1 MIIIFNQEKM
11 SITTSSFILK
21 TVQEGVLTAENANSL
36 TVTLNNNDNLILRRA
51 LRDSD
56 DVFIIPPKVGGGAYA
71 NVQALL
77 DQVNLK
83 INPHY
88 NATFVNNRVVI
99 TSDCQIVIRNCTFGP
114 VLGFTFQ
121 GQTSQT
127 KDSYR
132 SQTFTVDF
140 YPPSTISDCNVFM
153 RLVSA
158 EIDATNPPLS
168 RSPLLLSLVD
178 LSQPVGTF
186 TQQGEG
192 CTMNKYLG
200 TILWN
205 STTNASSRIL
215 THIPDG
221 LQTLTFRLDQ
231 LHQEQLTKTVLGN
244 STIFITIE
252 FEVSTS
258 R

>member
-1 MIIIFNQEKM
+1 M

-21 TVQEGVLTAENANSL
+21 TVQEGVLTAENANTL
-36 TVTLNNNDNLILRRA
+36 TVTLNSNDNLILRRA
-51 LRDSD
+51 LKSSD
-56 DVFIIPPKVGGGAYA
+56 DVFVIPARSYG
-71 NVQALL
+71 NVQLLL
-77 DQVNLK
+77 DDVNLK
-83 INPHY
+83 INPFY

-121 GQTSQT
+121 GQTSKT
-127 KDSYR
+127 TNSYR

-178 LSQPVGTF
+178 LTQPVGTF
-186 TQQGEG
+186 TKQGEG

-205 STTNASSRIL
+205 STTNPGPRIL

-221 LQTLTFRLDQ
+221 LQSLTFRLDQ
-231 LHQEQLTKTVLGN
+231 LHQEQLTQTVLGN
-244 STIFITIE
+244 STIFMTVE

>member
-1 MIIIFNQEKM
+1 M

-21 TVQEGVLTAENANSL
+21 TVQEGTLTAENAGYL
-36 TVTLNNNDNLILRRA
+36 TVTLNNNDTLILRRA

-56 DVFIIPPKVGGGAYA
+56 DVYKIAAGTYSIDT
-71 NVQALL
+71 LL
-77 DQVNLK
+77 DQVNTK
-83 INPHY
+83 IQPFYHASY
-88 NATFVNNRVVI
+88 VNTRVVI
-99 TSDCQIVIRNCTFGP
+99 TSDCQITIRNCTFGP
-114 VLGFTFQ
+114 VLGFTVQ

-127 KDSYR
+127 QNSYR
-132 SQTFTVDF
+132 KQSFTVDF

-158 EIDATNPPLS
+158 EIDATNPPTT

-178 LSQPVGTF
+178 FSQPVGTL
-186 TQQGEG
+186 TKQGET

-200 TILWN
+200 TVLWN
-205 STTNASSRIL
+205 STSQPGVRIL

-221 LQTLTFRLDQ
+221 LQTLTFQLEQ
-231 LHQEQLTKTVLGN
+231 LHQEQLQETILGN
-244 STIFITIE
+244 STVFLTIE

>member
-1 MIIIFNQEKM
+1 M

-21 TVQEGVLTAENANSL
+21 TVQEGVLTAENANTL

-56 DVFIIPPKVGGGAYA
+56 DVYIIPPNVGGGAYA
-71 NVQALL
+71 NVADLL
-77 DQVNLK
+77 VQVNAK
-83 INPHY
+83 INPFY

-121 GQTSQT
+121 GQTSKT
-127 KDSYR
+127 TNSYR
-132 SQTFTVDF
+132 KQNFTVDF
-140 YPPSTISDCNVFM
+140 YPPSTISDNNVFM

-158 EIDATNPPLS
+158 EIDATNPPVS

-178 LSQPVGTF
+178 LTQPVGTF
-186 TQQGEG
+186 TKQGDG

-200 TILWN
+200 TIVWN
-205 STTNASSRIL
+205 STTIPGPRIL

-221 LQTLTFRLDQ
+221 LQTLTFQLEQ
-231 LHQEQLTKTVLGN
+231 LHQEQLQQTVLGN
-244 STIFITIE
+244 STIFITVE
-252 FEVSTS
+252 FEVSTTK
-258 R
+258 